1 MPDLDAGHHA
11 PGASVVGQS
20 EPPDPLEAE
29 HLDHSC
35 ALQGECVLSPPIGAG
50 LDTLRRTIRSDRQ
63 NLAICV

>member
-35 ALQGECVLSPPIGAG
+35 ALQGECVLSPPVA
-50 LDTLRRTIRSDRQ
+50 RT
-63 NLAICV
+63 NCVEA